1 MNLDT
6 IPATLRENGLF
17 CCWKYEKRNGR
28 LTKVPYTPG
37 TGNRAS
43 TKDPAT
49 FAPLSEALEA
59 VGDYDGI
66 GVGVFGDLGAIDIDH
81 CISDNGEL
89 SEMAVDIMDTM
100 QAYTEQSPSGHGLR
114 LLFTVPPD
122 FEYDKPRHYINKREI
137 GLEVYIAGHTNKY
150 VTVTGDTLTPGHDL
164 EERGEQLAAILEK
177 YMVRPRAGKQKPTLP
192 LTQADRDLIRRAKR
206 SKRGAEFSNLWAG
219 DGVAYESHSEADIAL
234 CNMLAFWTNHNP
246 VQMDR
251 LFRNSGLMRP
261 KWDEIHGPDTY
272 GAITIQNAIDTA
284 TEGYGDKSAK
294 PPIVQH
300 LEIISARDLQK
311 ANLPPVKYLVEEM
324 LPEGT
329 SLLTAASKIGK
340 SWMVLHLA
348 LCIAAGEPF
357 MGHKVTQCGVLY
369 LALEDSLNR
378 LQDRMNKIL
387 QGKPAPEH
395 FYFSTKAPDID
406 HGLLDMLDEHLAQ
419 HPETKL
425 IIIDTL
431 QKVRG
436 QAISSKEH
444 AYAQDYREMGNVKA
458 YMDEKGVSV
467 MFVHHNRKMKDD
479 DDPFNMISGTN
490 AIMGAADT
498 IWTITKAKRDSAE
511 ATLHITGRDVFQSDT
526 VITFNQ
532 DTGTWKAIG
541 AEADVTAAAEWAKYS
556 INPIVKT
563 IKALLE
569 QSPEK
574 RWDGPM
580 KDLLEA
586 GKVIT
591 ETILA
596 PTPHKLGHLVFK
608 LEPDLYRYDNIIHCA
623 PSNGTGGKKHYF
635 YYRNT
640 DASNEQEKR

>member
-1 MNLDT
+1 MNLDS
-6 IPATLRENGLF
+6 IPATLRESGLF
-17 CCWKYEKRNGR
+17 CCWQYEKRGGR
-28 LTKVPYTPG
+28 PTKVPYNPK
-37 TGNRAS
+37 TGNRAQS
-43 TKDPAT
+43 TNPAT
-49 FAPLSEALEA
+49 FAPLSEALKA
-59 VGDYDGI
+59 VGGYDGI

-100 QAYTEQSPSGHGLR
+100 QAYTERSPSGHGLR
-114 LLFTVPPD
+114 ILFTVPPG
-122 FEYDKPRHYINKREI
+122 FEYDRPRHYIKHPKN
-137 GLEVYIAGHTNKY
+137 GLEVYIAGSTNKY

-164 EERGEQLAAILEK
+164 EERGEQLAAVLEK
-177 YMVRPRAGKQKPTLP
+177 YMVRPRIRNQKPTPP
-192 LTQADRDLIRRAKR
+192 LTPADRDLIGRAKR
-206 SKRGAEFSNLWAG
+206 SKRGAEFSALWGG
-219 DGVAYESHSEADIAL
+219 DGGAYESPSEADMAL
-234 CNMLAFWTNHNP
+234 CNMLAFWTNRNP
-246 VQMDR
+246 AQMDR
-251 LFRNSGLMRP
+251 LFRNSGLMRS

-300 LEIISARDLQK
+300 LEVISARDLQK
-311 ANLPPVKYLVEEM
+311 ANLPPVKYLVDGM

-329 SLLTAASKIGK
+329 TLLTAASKIGK

-395 FYFSTKAPDID
+395 FYFSTKAPDMD
-406 HGLLDMLDEHLAQ
+406 HGLLEMLDEHLTQ

-444 AYAQDYREMGNVKA
+444 QYAQEYREMGNVKA
-458 YMDEKGVSV
+458 YMGEKGVSV
-467 MFVHHNRKMKDD
+467 VFVHHNRKMKDD

-490 AIMGAADT
+490 ALMGAADT

-541 AEADVTAAAEWAKYS
+541 SEADVAAEAEWAKYH

-586 GKVIT
+586 GKVIS
-591 ETILA
+591 ETLLA
-596 PTPHKLGHLVFK
+596 PNAQQLGYAVRD
-608 LEPDLYRYDNIIHCA
+608 LEPGLLKYDNIIHWA
-623 PSNGTGGKKHYF
+623 PSNGTGGKRHYF
-635 YYRNT
+635 YYRKPDTN
-640 DASNEQEKR
+640 NEQKNS

>member
-6 IPATLRENGLF
+6 IPASLRETGLF
-17 CCWKYEKRNGR
+17 CCWKYEKRGGR
-28 LTKVPYTPG
+28 ITKVPYNPR
-37 TGNRAS
+37 TGNRANS
-43 TKDPAT
+43 TNPAT

-66 GVGVFGDLGAIDIDH
+66 GIGVFGDLGAIDIDH

-89 SEMAVDIMDTM
+89 SEMAVDIMEAM
-100 QAYTEQSPSGHGLR
+100 QAYTEYSPSGKGLR
-114 LLFTVPPD
+114 LLFHATG
-122 FEYDKPRHYINKREI
+122 FEYDKDRYYINRQKI
-137 GLEVYIAGHTNKY
+137 GLEVYIAGNTNKY
-150 VTVTGDTLTPGHDL
+150 VTVTGNTLTPGVDL
-164 EERGEQLAAILEK
+164 EERGEHLAAVLEK
-177 YMVRPRAGKQKPTLP
+177 YMVRPRASKQKPTPP
-192 LTQADRDLIRRAKR
+192 LTPADRDLLNRAKR
-206 SKRGAEFSNLWAG
+206 SKRGVEFSNLWAG
-219 DGVAYESHSEADIAL
+219 DGVAHESHSEADIAL
-234 CNMLAFWTNHNP
+234 CNMLAFWTNRNP

-272 GAITIQNAIDTA
+272 GNITIQNAIDTA
-284 TEGYGDKSAK
+284 TECYGDKSAK

-311 ANLPPVKYLVEEM
+311 ANLPPVKFLVEEM

-357 MGHKVTQCGVLY
+357 MGHKTQQCGVLY

-387 QGKPAPEH
+387 QGKPAPEQ
-395 FYFSTKAPDID
+395 FYFSTKAPDMD
-406 HGLLDMLDEHLAQ
+406 HGLLDMLDEHLEQ

-444 AYAQDYREMGNVKA
+444 QYAQDYREMGNIKA
-458 YMDEKGVSV
+458 HMDEKGVSV

-498 IWTITKAKRDSAE
+498 IWTITKAKRDSVE

-569 QSPEK
+569 KSPEK

-596 PTPHKLGHLVFK
+596 ATPHKLGHLVFK

-623 PSNGTGGKKHYF
+623 PSNGTGGKRHYF

-640 DASNEQEKR
+640 DVNNEQEKT

>member
-1 MNLDT
+1 MTLDT
-6 IPATLRENGLF
+6 IPASLRETGLY
-17 CCWKYEKRNGR
+17 CCWQYEKRGGR
-28 LTKVPYTPG
+28 ITKVPHTPR

-43 TKDPAT
+43 STNPAT
-49 FAPLSEALEA
+49 FAPLSEALKA

-66 GVGVFGDLGAIDIDH
+66 GIGVFGDLGAIDIDH

-89 SEMAVDIMDTM
+89 SEMAVDIMETM
-100 QAYTEQSPSGHGLR
+100 QAYTEYSPSGKGLR
-114 LLFTVPPD
+114 LLFHATG
-122 FEYDKPRHYINKREI
+122 FEYDKDRYYINRQKI
-137 GLEVYIAGHTNKY
+137 GLEVYIAGNTNKY
-150 VTVTGDTLTPGHDL
+150 VTVTGNTLTPGVDL
-164 EERGEQLAAILEK
+164 EERGEQLAAVLEK
-177 YMVRPRAGKQKPTLP
+177 YMVRPRASKQKPTPP
-192 LTQADRDLIRRAKR
+192 LTPADRDLIKRAKR
-206 SKRGAEFSNLWAG
+206 SKRGAEFSALWAG
-219 DGVAYESHSEADIAL
+219 DSVDYESHSEADIAL
-234 CNMLAFWTNHNP
+234 CNMLAFWTNRNP
-246 VQMDR
+246 AQMDR

-272 GAITIQNAIDTA
+272 GNITIQNAIDTA
-284 TEGYGDKSAK
+284 MEGYGDKSAK
-294 PPIVQH
+294 PSIVQH
-300 LEIISARDLQK
+300 LEVISARDLQK
-311 ANLPPVKYLVEEM
+311 ANLPPVKFLVEEM

-357 MGHKVTQCGVLY
+357 MGRKTQQCGVLY

-378 LQDRMNKIL
+378 LQERMNKIL

-395 FYFSTKAPDID
+395 FYFSTRSPDMD
-406 HGLLDMLDEHLAQ
+406 HGLLDMLDEHLEQ

-458 YMDEKGVSV
+458 HMDEKGVSV

-498 IWTITKAKRDSAE
+498 VWTITKAKRDSVE

-541 AEADVTAAAEWAKYS
+541 AEADVTAAAEWAKYH

-586 GKVIT
+586 GKVIA
-591 ETILA
+591 ETLLA
-596 PTPHKLGHLVFK
+596 PNAQQLGYAIRN
-608 LEPDLYRYDNIIHCA
+608 LEPDLYRYDNIIHWA
-623 PSNGTGGKKHYF
+623 PSNGTGGKRHYF
-635 YYRNT
+635 YYKSIDET
-640 DASNEQEKR
+640 NEQEKP

>member
-1 MNLDT
+1 MTSDT
-6 IPATLRENGLF
+6 IPASLRETGLF

-37 TGNRAS
+37 TDDKAS

-89 SEMAVDIMDTM
+89 SEMAVDIMETM
-100 QAYTEQSPSGHGLR
+100 QAYTEYSPSGKGLR
-114 LLFTVPPD
+114 LLFHATG
-122 FEYDKPRHYINKREI
+122 FEYDKARYYINRQKI
-137 GLEVYIAGHTNKY
+137 GLEVYIAGNTNKY
-150 VTVTGDTLTPGHDL
+150 VTVTGNPLTPGVDL
-164 EERGEQLAAILEK
+164 EERGEQLAAVLEK
-177 YMVRPRAGKQKPTLP
+177 YMVRPRASKQKPTPP
-192 LTQADRDLIRRAKR
+192 LTQADQDLIRRAKR

-234 CNMLAFWTNHNP
+234 CNMLAFWTNRNP
-246 VQMDR
+246 AQMDR

-272 GAITIQNAIDTA
+272 GNITIQNAIDTA
-284 TEGYGDKSAK
+284 TDGYGDKSAK

-300 LEIISARDLQK
+300 LEVISARDLQK
-311 ANLPPVKYLVEEM
+311 ANLPPVKFLVEEM

-357 MGHKVTQCGVLY
+357 MGRKTQQCGVLY

-395 FYFSTKAPDID
+395 FYFSTRSPDMD
-406 HGLLDMLDEHLAQ
+406 HGLLDMLDEHLEQ

-458 YMDEKGVSV
+458 HMDEKGVSV

-498 IWTITKAKRDSAE
+498 VWTITKAKRDSVE

-541 AEADVTAAAEWAKYS
+541 ADVTAAAEWAEYS

-574 RWDGPM
+574 RWNGPM

-586 GKVIT
+586 GKVIAGT
-591 ETILA
+591 LLA
-596 PTPHKLGHLVFK
+596 PTPHKLGHLVVK
-608 LEPDLYRYDNIIHCA
+608 LEPKLFQYDNIIHCA

-635 YYRNT
+635 YHRNADT
-640 DASNEQEKR
+640 NNEQKP

>member
-6 IPATLRENGLF
+6 IPASLRETGLF
-17 CCWKYEKRNGR
+17 CCWKYEKRGGR
-28 LTKVPYTPG
+28 ITKVPYNPR
-37 TGNRAS
+37 TGNRANS
-43 TKDPAT
+43 TNPAT

-66 GVGVFGDLGAIDIDH
+66 GIGVFGDLGAIDIDH

-89 SEMAVDIMDTM
+89 SEMAVDIMEAM
-100 QAYTEQSPSGHGLR
+100 QAYTEYSPSGKGLR
-114 LLFTVPPD
+114 LLFHATG
-122 FEYDKPRHYINKREI
+122 FEYDKDRYYINRQKI
-137 GLEVYIAGHTNKY
+137 GLEVYIAGNTNKY
-150 VTVTGDTLTPGHDL
+150 VTVTGNTLTPGVDL
-164 EERGEQLAAILEK
+164 EERGEHLAAVLEK
-177 YMVRPRAGKQKPTLP
+177 YMVRPRASKQKPTPP
-192 LTQADRDLIRRAKR
+192 LTPADRDLLNRAKR
-206 SKRGAEFSNLWAG
+206 SKRGVEFSNLWAG

-234 CNMLAFWTNHNP
+234 CNMLAFWTNRNP

-272 GAITIQNAIDTA
+272 GNITIQNAIDTA
-284 TEGYGDKSAK
+284 TECYGDKSAK

-311 ANLPPVKYLVEEM
+311 ANLPPVKFLVEEM

-357 MGHKVTQCGVLY
+357 MGHKTQQCGVLY

-387 QGKPAPEH
+387 QGKPAPEQ
-395 FYFSTKAPDID
+395 FYFSTKAPDMD
-406 HGLLDMLDEHLAQ
+406 HGLLDMLDEHLEQ

-444 AYAQDYREMGNVKA
+444 QYAQDYREMGNIKA
-458 YMDEKGVSV
+458 HMDEKGVSV

-498 IWTITKAKRDSAE
+498 IWTITKAKRDSVE

-569 QSPEK
+569 KSPEK

-596 PTPHKLGHLVFK
+596 ATPHKLGHLVFK

-623 PSNGTGGKKHYF
+623 PSNGTGGKRHYF

-640 DASNEQEKR
+640 DVNNEQEKT

>member
-6 IPATLRENGLF
+6 IPASLRETGLF
-17 CCWKYEKRNGR
+17 CCWNYEKRGGKI
-28 LTKVPYTPG
+28 TKVPYTPQ
-37 TGNRAS
+37 TGNRANS
-43 TKDPAT
+43 TNPAT

-81 CISDNGEL
+81 CISDTGEL
-89 SEMAVDIMDTM
+89 SEMAVDIMETM
-100 QAYTEQSPSGHGLR
+100 QAYTEYSPSGKGLR
-114 LLFTVPPD
+114 LLFHATG
-122 FEYDKPRHYINKREI
+122 FEYDKARYYINRQKI
-137 GLEVYIAGHTNKY
+137 GLEVYIAGNTNKY
-150 VTVTGDTLTPGHDL
+150 VTVTGNTLTPGVDL
-164 EERGEQLAAILEK
+164 EERGEQLAAVLEK
-177 YMVRPRAGKQKPTLP
+177 YMVRPRASTQKPTPP
-192 LTQADRDLIRRAKR
+192 LTPADQDLIRRAKR

-219 DGVAYESHSEADIAL
+219 DGVAYQSHSEADIAL
-234 CNMLAFWTNHNP
+234 CNMLAFWTNRNP
-246 VQMDR
+246 AQMDR

-272 GAITIQNAIDTA
+272 GNITIQNAIDT
-284 TEGYGDKSAK
+284 TMEGYGDKSAK

-300 LEIISARDLQK
+300 IEVISASDLQK
-311 ANLPPVKYLVEEM
+311 ANLPPVKYLVEGM
-324 LPEGT
+324 LPAGT
-329 SLLTAASKIGK
+329 TLLTAASKIGK

-348 LCIAAGEPF
+348 LCVAAGEPF
-357 MGHKVTQCGVLY
+357 MGRKTQQCGVLY

-395 FYFSTKAPDID
+395 FYFSTKSPDMD
-406 HGLLDMLDEHLAQ
+406 HGLLDMLDEILTQ
-419 HPETKL
+419 HPEIKL
-425 IIIDTL
+425 IIVDTL
-431 QKVRG
+431 QKIRG

-444 AYAQDYREMGNVKA
+444 QYAQEYREMGNVKA
-458 YMDEKGVSV
+458 HMDEKSVSV
-467 MFVHHNRKMKDD
+467 VFVHHNRKMKDD

-490 AIMGAADT
+490 ALMGAADT

-541 AEADVTAAAEWAKYS
+541 AEADVTAAAEWAKYHT
-556 INPIVKT
+556 NPIVKT

-586 GKVIT
+586 GKVIA

-596 PTPHKLGHLVFK
+596 PTAQKLGYAVRD
-608 LEPDLYRYDNIIHCA
+608 LEPKLFQYDSIIHCA
-623 PSNGTGGKKHYF
+623 PSNGTGGKRHYF
-635 YYRNT
+635 YYQGT
-640 DASNEQEKR
+640 DVDNKQDPI

>member
-1 MNLDT
+1 MTLDT
-6 IPATLRENGLF
+6 IPASLRETGLY
-17 CCWKYEKRNGR
+17 CCWNYEKRGGR
-28 LTKVPYTPG
+28 LTKVPYNPR

-43 TKDPAT
+43 STNPAT

-89 SEMAVDIMDTM
+89 SEMAVDIMETM
-100 QAYTEQSPSGHGLR
+100 QAYTEYSPSGKGLR
-114 LLFTVPPD
+114 LLFHATG
-122 FEYDKPRHYINKREI
+122 FEYDKDRYYINRQKI
-137 GLEVYIAGHTNKY
+137 GLEVYIAGNTNKY
-150 VTVTGDTLTPGHDL
+150 VTVTGNTLTLGVDL
-164 EERGEQLAAILEK
+164 EERGEQLAAVLEK
-177 YMVRPRAGKQKPTLP
+177 YMVRPRASKQKPTPP
-192 LTQADRDLIRRAKR
+192 LTQADRDLIKRAKR

-219 DGVAYESHSEADIAL
+219 DGVDYESHSEADIAL
-234 CNMLAFWTNHNP
+234 CNMLAFWTNRNP
-246 VQMDR
+246 AQMDR

-272 GAITIQNAIDTA
+272 GNITIQNVIDTA

-300 LEIISARDLQK
+300 IEVISARDLQK
-311 ANLPPVKYLVEEM
+311 ANLPPVKFLVEEM

-357 MGHKVTQCGVLY
+357 MGRKTQQCGVLY

-378 LQDRMNKIL
+378 LQDRINKIL

-395 FYFSTKAPDID
+395 FYFSTKAPDMD
-406 HGLLDMLDEHLAQ
+406 HGLLDMLDEILAQ
-419 HPETKL
+419 HPEIKL
-425 IIIDTL
+425 IIVDTL
-431 QKVRG
+431 QKIRG

-444 AYAQDYREMGNVKA
+444 QYAQEYREMGNVKA
-458 YMDEKGVSV
+458 HMDEKNVSV
-467 MFVHHNRKMKDD
+467 VFVHHNRKMKDD

-490 AIMGAADT
+490 ALMGAADT
-498 IWTITKAKRDSAE
+498 IWTITKAKRDSVE

-532 DTGTWKAIG
+532 DTGTWRAIG
-541 AEADVTAAAEWAKYS
+541 AEADVTAAAEWAKYHT
-556 INPIVKT
+556 NPIVKT

-569 QSPEK
+569 ESPEK

>member
-6 IPATLRENGLF
+6 IPASLRENGLF
-17 CCWKYEKRNGR
+17 CCWNYEKRGGR
-28 LTKVPYTPG
+28 ITKVPYTPR
-37 TGNRAS
+37 TGNKANS
-43 TKDPAT
+43 TNPAT

-89 SEMAVDIMDTM
+89 SEMAVDIMETM
-100 QAYTEQSPSGHGLR
+100 QAYTEYSPSGKGLR
-114 LLFTVPPD
+114 LLFHATG
-122 FEYDKPRHYINKREI
+122 FEYDKDRYYINRQKI
-137 GLEVYIAGHTNKY
+137 GLEVYIAGNTNKY
-150 VTVTGDTLTPGHDL
+150 VTVTGNTLTPGVDL
-164 EERGEQLAAILEK
+164 EERGEQLAAVLEK
-177 YMVRPRAGKQKPTLP
+177 YMVRPRASKQKPTPP
-192 LTQADRDLIRRAKR
+192 LTPADQDLIRRAKR
-206 SKRGAEFSNLWAG
+206 SKRGAEFSNLWVG

-234 CNMLAFWTNHNP
+234 CNMLAFWTNRNP
-246 VQMDR
+246 AQMDR
-251 LFRNSGLMRP
+251 LFRNSGLMRS

-272 GAITIQNAIDTA
+272 GNITIQNAIDTA

-311 ANLPPVKYLVEEM
+311 ANLPPVKFLVEEM

-357 MGHKVTQCGVLY
+357 MGRKTQQCGVLY

-387 QGKPAPEH
+387 QGKSAPEH
-395 FYFSTKAPDID
+395 FYFSTRSPDMD
-406 HGLLDMLDEHLAQ
+406 HGLLDMLDEHLEQ

-458 YMDEKGVSV
+458 HMDEKGVSV

-498 IWTITKAKRDSAE
+498 VWTITKAKRDSVE

-541 AEADVTAAAEWAKYS
+541 AEADVTAAAEWAKYHT
-556 INPIVKT
+556 NPIVKT

-580 KDLLEA
+580 KELLEA
-586 GKVIT
+586 GKVIA
-591 ETILA
+591 ETLLA
-596 PTPHKLGHLVFK
+596 PNAQQLGYAVK
-608 LEPDLYRYDNIIHCA
+608 DLEPKLFQYDGIIHWA
-623 PSNGTGGKKHYF
+623 PSNGTGGKRHYF
-635 YYRNT
+635 YYQGT
-640 DASNEQEKR
+640 DANNEQNSE